1 MDQTWIWIAGVGLA
15 GLAAALALWVRRNKP
30 SRPEDPTRPDLG
42 TQARACFD
50 AINSYRASNGI
61 APLALDRRLTRA
73 ASDHAFRMGFTRRL
87 CNDIGGTVGPRV
99 SSTGYRWVKLSQN
112 VGKTGKGGVAMAEM
126 WAGSAGNRPGL
137 LNGDY
142 TQAGVGSYRNYY
154 CAIFAAPH

>member
-1 MDQTWIWIAGVGLA
+1 MNQTWIWIAGVGLA

-30 SRPEDPTRPDLG
+30 SRPEEPAGTALG
-42 TQARACFD
+42 IQAQACFD
-50 AINSYRASNGI
+50 AINAYREANGVP
-61 APLALDRRLTRA
+61 PLAIDSRLTRA

-99 SSTGYRWVKLSQN
+99 SSTGYRWTKLSQN
-112 VGKTGKGGVAMAEM
+112 VGRTSKGGAVMAEM

-137 LNGDY
+137 INKDY
-142 TQAGVGSYRNYY
+142 SHAGVGSHRNYY